1 MAANVDDVIDGIISD
16 LVDGLIDLPDDEIDA
31 KLAEYDLDP
40 EDVAD
45 IKDLI
50 TAERMADTDAEKNPL
65 SLENVD
71 KMADAA
77 AEMSASDGTPVKVT
91 EQDKDNDGDPDKVTI
106 EKDEPNDDTVLGKS
120 EKESLPDVEDE
131 PHDKNLVEDEPKEEP
146 ENSSNAI
153 AQVLA
158 SHRW

>member
-1 MAANVDDVIDGIISD
+1 M
-16 LVDGLIDLPDDEIDA
+16 
-31 KLAEYDLDP
+31 
-40 EDVAD
+40 
-45 IKDLI
+45 I